1 MWQWAWAKSLA
12 LFLRDQDLC
21 HLPDP
26 LFQAIFQLS
35 KLLKM
40 LSAPAIAFEM
50 VLTEPIYH
58 IPQGKCSVPL
68 IRCEKL
74 VPSMADFKVQKA
86 WYRHSP
92 SEHLRRCSATEKC
105 HNYICSWV
113 LLQQCAS
120 KIISAVFLFITHQT
134 LQRPRL
140 LEGTTRTEA
149 EQLFFAYYLGCW
161 VPQIAGRKQVNCH
174 LSVTC
179 YQVLILWDIFGAL
192 TADPSNKNFE
202 VFQEAEWG

>member
-1 MWQWAWAKSLA
+1 MTVSLSQNLSTA
-12 LFLRDQDLC
+12 LERSRS
-21 HLPDP
+21 LPP
-26 LFQAIFQLS
+26 SWSLS
-35 KLLKM
+35 PSHFPV
-40 LSAPAIAFEM
+40 LSAQNFVCTSNCFWIGSHRA
-50 VLTEPIYH
+50 H
-58 IPQGKCSVPL
+58 IPAHIPLGKCSVL
-68 IRCEKL
+68 LKHCEKL
-74 VPSMADFKVQKA
+74 FPSTSDFKELKA
-86 WYRHSP
+86 WYRHRP

-140 LEGTTRTEA
+140 LEGTTCTEA
-149 EQLFFAYYLGCW
+149 EQLFCAYYLGCW
-161 VPQIAGRKQVNCH
+161 VPQIAGGKQVNCH